1 MKQHY
6 THPVMLLTEVGEAD
20 IIRTSGLTKGNSLDA
35 YDDSGN
41 LSDLFHE

>member
-1 MKQHY
+1 MKQLY
-6 THPVMLLTEVGEAD
+6 IHPMMFLTVIGEAD
-20 IIRTSGLTKGNSLDA
+20 IIRTSGLTRGSNLDA